1 MYLGTVFWL
10 YLDWQSAILNIGAEF
25 RVPFSSRS
33 RCCQLLKVKT
43 SIFEWKN
50 FHISLK
56 WWSCSSCTQYLFL
69 NIWWLFHDAYE
80 LRKNLAIVN
89 QNLIGFVNEI
99 KPIKFWFTIA
109 KFRSYLITT
118 VHKRN
123 SIIYLCMYLLRIYR
137 LIIFPYQQELDMI
150 RAYLQ
155 FNIVG
160 AGC

>member
-89 QNLIGFVNEI
+89 QNLIGFFNEI

-118 VHKRN
+118 NSSPMLQLNNRSQIIILLTDLLLPEKRR
-123 SIIYLCMYLLRIYR
+123 CC
-137 LIIFPYQQELDMI
+137 LILWHYGL
-150 RAYLQ
+150 
-155 FNIVG
+155 
-160 AGC
+160 